1 MRWYYIFIKGV
12 REQWR
17 DYWILIMIVVM
28 APLFIGIYF
37 LMSDTG
43 EVSYDVILVNRDCG
57 ADVTG
62 IEINLGD
69 TLVTALQS
77 MAGAEDFAN
86 LVYSKGSDRGSAI
99 EQLKRGKADVLL
111 VIPED
116 FSGSIIAHADHA
128 LSPPAQ
134 AMMELVGDVTSL
146 QYIVGAIWTEETA
159 NALILE
165 AAAIRLPVTW
175 TETALGHSG
184 DRSEFELYVPGLL
197 ILSIIM
203 IIFSASAAIVREP
216 ETRTLERLKIS
227 RLTAVEFMGGIS
239 LVQIIIAFVS
249 LVFALLAALA
259 LGYTLIPG
267 TLGILFLIA
276 FLTALSMISFSL
288 IVAAMCRSIK
298 EVAIIGTFPLF
309 LLMFFT
315 GAAFPVSGGR
325 LFSVGD
331 LDVML
336 NHLLS
341 PTWAVDALNKVL
353 VVGLE
358 ARDILPDLAA
368 ILVLSILYF
377 FLGTWLFKL
386 RHMRAG

>member
-1 MRWYYIFIKGV
+1 MRWYYVFIKGV

-37 LMSDTG
+37 LMSDPG
-43 EVSYDVILVNRDCG
+43 EVSYKVILVNRDKG
-57 ADVTG
+57 VIHAGVQ
-62 IEINLGD
+62 INLGD
-69 TLVTALQS
+69 TLINTLQTV
-77 MAGAEDFAN
+77 AHKEIAN
-86 LVYSKGSDRGSAI
+86 LVYSMGSDRESAI
-99 EQLKRGKADVLL
+99 DKLKKGKANVLM

-116 FSGSIIAHADHA
+116 FSGSIMTQADQA
-128 LSPPAQ
+128 LSPPAP
-134 AMMELVGDVTSL
+134 AVMELVGNVTSL
-146 QYIVGAIWTEETA
+146 QYIVGALWTEEMA
-159 NALILE
+159 NDLILD
-165 AAAIRLPVTW
+165 AAGIRLPVTW
-175 TETALGHSG
+175 TETTLGHSG

-227 RLTAVEFMGGIS
+227 RLTSMEFLGGTS
-239 LVQIIIAFVS
+239 LVQMIIAFVS

-259 LGYTLIPG
+259 MGYTLIPG

-276 FLTALSMISFSL
+276 FLTSLSMISFSL

-325 LFSVGD
+325 LFSVGEF
-331 LDVML
+331 DVML
-336 NHLLS
+336 NHILS

-353 VVGLE
+353 IVGLE
-358 ARDILPDLAA
+358 ARDIFPEMAA